1 MLTLEKVVLIQL
13 VEKLNRDIGY
23 INNGVELFV
32 AAELIET
39 G

>member
-23 INNGVELFV
+23 INNGVELF
-32 AAELIET
+32 LLQLN
-39 G
+39 